1 MKQRENRVK
10 KWRALVC
17 SSTTLRGLILR
28 NWGRTETL
36 FEEIMAKI
44 FPNLT
49 SIIRQIQEALKTRNM
64 KKTTLSTSYQ
74 IV

>member
-10 KWRALVC
+10 KRRALV
-17 SSTTLRGLILR
+17 SSGTTLRGLILC
-28 NWGRTETL
+28 NWGRTGKL
-36 FEEIMAKI
+36 FEEIMAQI
-44 FPNLT
+44 FPNLI

-74 IV
+74 II